1 MFKKQDKNKARQ
13 KKQISVRSKVSG
25 TSSRPRLNVYRSLT
39 NIYAQIIDDEKGVT
53 LCSASTAEK
62 NIANKIAGKTK
73 VEQAF
78 IIGKEIGQKALKKGI
93 SEVVFDRA
101 GYIYTG
107 RVQKLA
113 EGAREAG
120 LKF

>member
-25 TSSRPRLNVYRSLT
+25 TSQRPRLNVYRSLT

-53 LCSASTAEK
+53 LCSSSTAEK
-62 NIANKIAGKTK
+62 GLASKIAGKTK
-73 VEQAF
+73 VEQAY
-78 IIGKEIGQKALKKGI
+78 IIGNEIGRKALKKGI